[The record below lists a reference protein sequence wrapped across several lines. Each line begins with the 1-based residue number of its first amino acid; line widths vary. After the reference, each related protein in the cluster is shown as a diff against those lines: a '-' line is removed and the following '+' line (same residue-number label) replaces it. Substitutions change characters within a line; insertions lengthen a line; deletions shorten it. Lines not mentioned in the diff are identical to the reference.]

1 MNDQRSDRRA
11 FLKQSA
17 VAVGGVGLAGCTG
30 HTMEDS
36 VDGTSTL
43 PAGEPVHNG
52 LPDDPKNLRLVDY
65 APQPQL
71 VTDVT
76 NVPRA
81 KYTAIDCHN
90 HLEELVERGS
100 DAIDSFVREM
110 DENNVQAV
118 VNLDGKWGEALDRQL
133 KALKEPYPDRFYIY
147 ARIDFSRIDEPD
159 FGEQA
164 AEQLERGYEKGAQG
178 LKISKD
184 LGLGVRF
191 EDGSYVPVDTPKMD
205 PVWEKCGELGLPVEI
220 HTSDPKA
227 FFDPFDRH
235 NERYEELV
243 DNQDWMF
250 NDPEYYGKDELLQ
263 QRNNVIE
270 RHPDTTFIGAHMGN
284 LPENL
289 NRVDKWLEKYDN
301 FYVDVDARLSELG
314 RQPYS
319 ARKFIIKWQ
328 DRVLFGTDGNAMDQ
342 PLDTM
347 YDLHWRFL
355 ETDDENFDIAKSH
368 KFQARW
374 NVHGLYLPDEVLEK
388 IYQTNA
394 LKLIPESRITI

>member
-1 MNDQRSDRRA
+1 MSEEGSNRRR

-17 VAVGGVGLAGCTG
+17 VALGAFGLAGCGTQTG
-30 HTMEDS
+30 GDS
-36 VDGTSTL
+36 DAL
-43 PAGEPVHNG
+43 PAGEPVSNG
-52 LPDDPKNLRLVDY
+52 LPDDPKDLRLVDY
-65 APQPQL
+65 DPEPQL

-76 NVPRA
+76 DVPQA

-90 HLEELVERGS
+90 HLGDLVNQGS
-100 DAIDSFVREM
+100 DAIDEFVREM
-110 DENNVQAV
+110 DENNVQAT
-118 VNLDGKWGEALDRQL
+118 VNLDGRWGETLDRQL

-147 ARIDFSRIDEPD
+147 ARVDFSRIDEPD
-159 FGEQA
+159 FGKRA
-164 AEQLERGYEKGAQG
+164 AEQLERGYEKGVQG

-184 LGLGVRF
+184 LGLGVQF
-191 EDGSYVPVDTPKMD
+191 DDGSYVPVDTSKMD
-205 PVWEKCGELGLPVEI
+205 PVWAKCGELGLPVEI

-227 FFDPFDRH
+227 FFEPFDRH

-250 NDPEYYGKDELLQ
+250 NDPKYYGKDELLQ
-263 QRNNVIE
+263 QRNNIIE

-289 NRVDKWLEKYDN
+289 NRIGQWLETYDN

-328 DRVLFGTDGNAMDQ
+328 DRVLFGTDGNAMGQ
-342 PLDTM
+342 PIDVM

-355 ETDDENFDIAKSH
+355 ETDDEYFDITKSH

-374 NVHGLYLPDEVLEK
+374 PVYGLFLPDEVLK
-388 IYQTNA
+388 KVYQTNA
-394 LKLIPESRITI
+394 LKLIPEAKITI